1 MTAARRHALL
11 ALAAVT
17 LSIVPTEGR
26 AHDFE
31 ETRRLVLSVDA
42 ERVELLVAYEVR
54 PGRVADSLRA
64 RYDAGDDG
72 VVAGGL
78 ERLARAQVVG
88 PRVRHGLS
96 LVVNGRAVPLTVERL
111 AFPTPTIEGG
121 RRGVAAVALYSTPLP
136 TDAWDAG
143 SARITV
149 RTRGARGQLTLEAQ
163 ATEGYEMTGAG
174 LESRSGDP
182 VLGPGALSSTEAV
195 TLTVS
200 RAPAAR

>member
-1 MTAARRHALL
+1 MNARRHILL
-11 ALAAVT
+11 VLAAVALT
-17 LSIVPTEGR
+17 VAPTEGR

-42 ERVELLVAYEVR
+42 EKVQLLVAYEVR
-54 PGRVADSLRA
+54 PGRIADALRA
-64 RYDAGDDG
+64 RFDAGDDG
-72 VVAGGL
+72 VVESGL

-96 LVVNGRAVPLTVERL
+96 LVVDGREVRLTPEQL
-111 AFPTPTIEGG
+111 AFPQPPVEGG
-121 RRGVAAVALYSTPLP
+121 RAGIAAVALYSASLP
-136 TDAWDAG
+136 ADVWSGG
-143 SARITV
+143 SIPITV

-163 ATEGYEMTGAG
+163 AGEGYEMSGAG

-182 VLGPGALSSTEAV
+182 VLGPGALSARGTV

-200 RAPAAR
+200 KADAVR